1 VVNACPADQVMRSAG
16 HFLISTPNR
25 RTPDG
30 TPIVTN
36 AKSQSQIADEIRE
49 KANKAAAPVPPKTPK
64 ADTVKADTAKE
75 PEAKADTAL
84 KEPQKDKERAAQG
97 QQRRP
102 GSRAVPAGASEDRPA
117 ARRAQHRQRQPAQCL
132 QAGQGRRLCQEGF
145 RRGLPDAGR
154 RGREG
159 QEGGDLEESLRIA
172 RWLGMDLG
180 SQLDMFEQDARV
192 PAVDRAYEEGKSQAM
207 QGISLKCD
215 YAQETEQ
222 YRTFA
227 AGWHHGQEVLSK
239 GFKKLHPE
247 VEADE
252 KAKLIKKTETEAAK
266 VKDAKEFDAP
276 ASGVA
281 MTRSQFNEQKQAK
294 PN

>member
-1 VVNACPADQVMRSAG
+1 MA
-16 HFLISTPNR
+16 NR
-25 RTPDG
+25 TK
-30 TPIVTN
+30 
-36 AKSQSQIADEIRE
+36 KSQSQIADEIRE
-49 KANKAAAPVPPKTPK
+49 KANKAEARSAKTPK
-64 ADTVKADTAKE
+64 ADTVKAEAKPAASKSDAPKEKPAKGAAKASNDDQDRALFLQALPKVGQLRAALNTANANLRNAYKQ
-75 PEAKADTAL
+75 AKADGFA
-84 KEPQKDKERAAQG
+84 KKDFDEAFQMQGAEGEKVKKAAI
-97 QQRRP
+97 
-102 GSRAVPAGASEDRPA
+102 SR
-117 ARRAQHRQRQPAQCL
+117 
-132 QAGQGRRLCQEGF
+132 
-145 RRGLPDAGR
+145 
-154 RGREG
+154 
-159 QEGGDLEESLRIA
+159 SLRIA

-192 PAVDRAYEEGKSQAM
+192 PAIDRAYEEGKSQAM

-252 KAKLIKKTETEAAK
+252 KAKLIKKTEREAAQAE
-266 VKDAKEFDAP
+266 DAKTFDAP

-281 MTRSQFNEQKQAK
+281 MTRAEFNKTKEQAGK